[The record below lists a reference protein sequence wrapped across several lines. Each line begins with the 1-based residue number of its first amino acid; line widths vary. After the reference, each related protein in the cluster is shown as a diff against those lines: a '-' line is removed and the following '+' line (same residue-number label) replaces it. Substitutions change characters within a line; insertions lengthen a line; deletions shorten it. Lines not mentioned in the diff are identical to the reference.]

1 MQLTSTNSS
10 IGLIYAL
17 KKIFNKFKIF
27 ILLFK
32 IIVLT
37 KVMEEVLIFGSG
49 SIGNHLANACR
60 KLGLSVNVTDIAP
73 KALLRMKN
81 KIYPS
86 RYSKWDN
93 KIKLIEYSKVFKLK
107 KNFDLILI
115 GTPPSTHL
123 ALTNKILNNLTFK
136 KLMIEKPL
144 TTHREKINLK
154 KFSSLLS
161 KKKIFVGYNHS
172 ISKAFLNYQN
182 LIKRIKK
189 KDIEIIDVNWQEG
202 WKGILNAH
210 FWNKDEFS
218 SYLGNLS
225 QGGGCIHEH
234 SHGIHLIICLSEIL
248 NFKIPNKVFKFKF
261 FKNKNKKIYYD
272 NYVDIKW
279 RHKDFVIS
287 YVSDLISEPA
297 DKSICIYTKNSK
309 YELIFNYKKKYDLIK
324 LTNLSTN
331 LVKLKYFKKERATD
345 FINEI
350 EHIIATNTKR
360 KYKNS
365 FINLAKGVETQKLI
379 NSFF

>member
-1 MQLTSTNSS
+1 M
-10 IGLIYAL
+10 
-17 KKIFNKFKIF
+17 K
-27 ILLFK
+27 
-32 IIVLT
+32 
-37 KVMEEVLIFGSG
+37 EVLIFGSG

-60 KLGLSVNVTDIAP
+60 KLDLSVSVTDISL

-93 KIKLIEYSKVFKLK
+93 KIKLIDYSEVFRLK

-123 ALTNKILNNLTFK
+123 DLTNKIFSNLTFK
-136 KLMIEKPL
+136 KLMIEKPF
-144 TTHREKINLK
+144 TTYQVKLNSK
-154 KFSSLLS
+154 KLNILSS
-161 KKKIFVGYNHS
+161 KKKIFIGYNHS
-172 ISKAFLNYQN
+172 ISEAFLNYQN
-182 LIKRIKK
+182 LIKKIKK
-189 KDIEIIDVNWQEG
+189 KDITIIDVNWREG

-234 SHGIHLIICLSEIL
+234 SHGIHLVICLSEIL
-248 NFKIPNKVFKFKF
+248 NFKIPNKAFKFKF
-261 FKNKNKKIYYD
+261 FKNKNKEIYYD

-279 RHKDFVIS
+279 KHRDFLIS

-297 DKSICIYTKNSK
+297 NKSICIYAKNIK

-331 LVKLKYFKKERATD
+331 LVKLKYFKKKRATD
-345 FINEI
+345 FVNEI
-350 EHIIATNTKR
+350 SHIISTNTIKE
-360 KYKNS
+360 YKNS
-365 FINLAKGVETQKLI
+365 FINFTKGIETQKLI

>member
-1 MQLTSTNSS
+1 MKE
-10 IGLIYAL
+10 I
-17 KKIFNKFKIF
+17 
-27 ILLFK
+27 
-32 IIVLT
+32 
-37 KVMEEVLIFGSG
+37 LIFGSG

-60 KLGLSVNVTDIAP
+60 KLDFSVSVTDISL

-86 RYSKWDN
+86 RYSRWDN
-93 KIKLIEYSKVFKLK
+93 KIKLVEYSKVFKLK

-123 ALTNKILNNLTFK
+123 DLTNKIFNNLTFK

-144 TTHREKINLK
+144 TTHREKPNSK
-154 KFSSLLS
+154 KFNLLLS
-161 KKKIFVGYNHS
+161 KKKIFIGYNHS
-172 ISKAFLNYQN
+172 ISEAFLNYQN
-182 LIKRIKK
+182 LIKKIKK
-189 KDIEIIDVNWQEG
+189 KDIKIIDVNWREG

-225 QGGGCIHEH
+225 QGGGCAHEH

-248 NFKIPNKVFKFKF
+248 NFKIPNKAFKFKF
-261 FKNKNKKIYYD
+261 FKSKNEKIYYD
-272 NYVDIKW
+272 NYIDIKW

-297 DKSICIYTKNSK
+297 NKSICIYAKNIK
-309 YELIFNYKKKYDLIK
+309 YELIFNYKKNYDLIK
-324 LTNLSTN
+324 LTNLRTN

-350 EHIIATNTKR
+350 NHIIRTNTK
-360 KYKNS
+360 KEYENS
-365 FINLAKGVETQKLI
+365 FINFLKGIKTQKLI